1 MVVVLL
7 VDEELLFGVVL
18 VVANEDVL
26 VDEVLVDEEL
36 LFGVVLVVVNDEVL
50 VDAEL
55 LLSVVPVAA
64 DELLF

>member
-1 MVVVLL
+1 MVAVLL

-18 VVANEDVL
+18 VVA
-26 VDEVLVDEEL
+26 
-36 LFGVVLVVVNDEVL
+36 NDEVL

-64 DELLF
+64 DELLL